1 MGKLIIPLIIGL
13 LLGVSG
19 GGFYAVMNASKL
31 HATAIADAKK
41 HGIKPAADSTHAEG
55 DSASTSD
62 STSHDTPDAPTAAA
76 HADTGHAAV
85 VATKPA
91 ADAEHGTETHA
102 TPAATPS
109 ATTTRV
115 PAATPVAHP
124 AGTNAGA
131 SAGASAGARTTIAET
146 QAHQRRLAKIF
157 STMGAKDAARV
168 LAQMTDHDVSIIL
181 GLLADRQAAAILINL
196 PAPRAAAL
204 SSVQPRRGGTE

>member
-19 GGFYAVMNASKL
+19 GGFYAVINASKL

-41 HGIKPAADSTHAEG
+41 HGIKPAGDSTHAEG

-76 HADTGHAAV
+76 HADTGHAAA
-85 VATKPA
+85 VAAKPA
-91 ADAEHGTETHA
+91 SDAEHGTETHA
-102 TPAATPS
+102 ASATTPS

-115 PAATPVAHP
+115 PAATPAAHA

-131 SAGASAGARTTIAET
+131 SEGASTTIAET

-168 LAQMTDHDVSIIL
+168 LAQMNDHDVSIIL